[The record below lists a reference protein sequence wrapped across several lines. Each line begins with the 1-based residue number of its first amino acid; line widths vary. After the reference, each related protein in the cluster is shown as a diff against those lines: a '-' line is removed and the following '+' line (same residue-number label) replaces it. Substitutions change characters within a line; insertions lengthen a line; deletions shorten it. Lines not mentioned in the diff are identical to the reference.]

1 MLEVAKDYNKK
12 SKNNEY
18 EELEKKLYALRTI
31 SPQRSIKKLAISLI
45 VIISIVAICMFLPWQ
60 QSIEG
65 SGIVTAFSPQDRP
78 QEVHTAIPG
87 RIKEWKVQ
95 EGQKVKKNDTLV
107 VLTEIKDDYF
117 DPEFL
122 KRLEEQLEAKKNV
135 INAKQNKIEALENQL
150 SALQSG
156 LSFKLS
162 QAQNKYEQAKNKL
175 KAEQADFDAERN
187 NFIYYQRQSKSYD
200 SLYFAKPVALI
211 SQTEWEK
218 RRQMLQEAQA
228 KVTMKENKVAVA
240 QNELVNARIEL
251 NSVEAE
257 YRDKIAKSMSDKSA
271 TQGDLADSQ
280 AELSKLKNKYA
291 NMVIRNNQYYILAP
305 QDGFVVKALKSGVGE
320 TVKDTDPICTIM
332 PSTPSL
338 AVELYVR
345 AMDLPLLSV
354 GRHVRMEFDGFPAL
368 QVTGW
373 PRVAVGTFG
382 GTIAVIDKTDSE
394 NGKFRVL
401 VIPTKEEPWPKELS
415 VGSGVY
421 GWAMLDT
428 VPVWYETW
436 RQLNG
441 FPPSLY
447 EEKPKSGKNKDKDG
461 KKGKKS
467 DQKIKVKVKK

>member
-1 MLEVAKDYNKK
+1 MLEIAKDYKK
-12 SKNNEY
+12 SQKQDFED
-18 EELEKKLYALRTI
+18 LDKKLYALRTI
-31 SPQRSIKKLAISLI
+31 SPQRNVRRLAIWLL
-45 VIISIVAICMFLPWQ
+45 VIIGVMVACMFLPWQ

-65 SGIVTAFSPQDRP
+65 SGAVNAFSPQDRP
-78 QEVHTAIPG
+78 QEIHTAIPG
-87 RIKEWKVQ
+87 RIKEWRVQ
-95 EGQKVKKNDTLV
+95 EGQSVKKNDTLV

-122 KRLEEQLEAKKNV
+122 KRLEEQLAAKQDVIGAKKNK
-135 INAKQNKIEALENQL
+135 INALDNQL
-150 SALQSG
+150 NALQSG
-156 LSFKLS
+156 LRFKLS
-162 QAQNKYEQAKNKL
+162 QVQNKYEQAKNKL
-175 KAEQADFDAERN
+175 KGEQADYEAEKA
-187 NFIYYQRQSKSYD
+187 NFIYYQRQAKGAD
-200 SLYFAKPVALI
+200 SLFYAKPVALI
-211 SQTEWEK
+211 SQTDWEK
-218 RRQMLQEAQA
+218 RRQALQESQA
-228 KVTMKENKVAVA
+228 KVTMKDNKVAVA
-240 QNELVNARIEL
+240 QNELINARIEL

-257 YRDKIAKSMSDKSA
+257 YQDKIAKSNSDKSA
-271 TQGDLADSQ
+271 TQGDLADSEG
-280 AELSKLKNKYA
+280 ELSKLKNKYA

-305 QDGFVVKALKSGVGE
+305 QDGFVVKAMKSGLGE

-332 PSTPSL
+332 PARPNL

-345 AMDLPLLSV
+345 AMDLPLLSI

-382 GTIAVIDKTDSE
+382 GTVAVIDKTDSE
-394 NGKFRVL
+394 NGKFRIL
-401 VIPTKEEPWPKELS
+401 VIPTKEEPWPEQLTI
-415 VGSGVY
+415 GSGVY

-447 EEKPKSGKNKDKDG
+447 DDKPSNSKDKDKDD

-467 DQKIKVKVKK
+467 EQKIKWKVKK